1 MPWNIF
7 SLRCSHT
14 VKHFKVKVSPEG
26 IEFGQ
31 EIFLN
36 LDSFL
41 HHFDNCP
48 LIGDDTGLL
57 QKLAVPV
64 KVFFSTLSLGRLY
77 ILKYPYPR
85 DVDEIHDYQLITEHF
100 LSNDQPESP
109 NTPVH
114 SVSLFRMA
122 F

>member
-1 MPWNIF
+1 MLLSNF
-7 SLRCSHT
+7 KQLKNHRCSHA
-14 VKHFKVKVSPEG
+14 VKHFKVKVSQEG

-57 QKLAVPV
+57 NNLII
-64 KVFFSTLSLGRLY
+64 
-77 ILKYPYPR
+77 IL
-85 DVDEIHDYQLITEHF
+85 
-100 LSNDQPESP
+100 
-109 NTPVH
+109 
-114 SVSLFRMA
+114 
-122 F
+122 